1 MKKRISLVMALVL
14 IVSMFSAMTAS
25 AAVSPATGRYTVVDA
40 MINEWPIQAFEI
52 NNQTVIDTED
62 LHHYGFSVIWDGF
75 ARSLYISRAVAMR
88 EEKLGRADYWTPWA
102 MNNDPNGGNIIRD
115 YKAYA
120 GEVAFTCE
128 PSDIRV
134 FIDGEEVVCY
144 VSHGMTF
151 IQLKDLVKATV
162 PETAWGY
169 NDGCDIGHFW
179 NPETLQSHIYLSN
192 EDLRKVDEIIT
203 ADNALLTYEK
213 ANEIAK
219 AWLANSVYAPY
230 ATMEADFDRVLAQ
243 RFVRGAAYG
252 YAYKFNLFFD
262 GLGVTQQIYV
272 TQTGAVVEDIEPWIT
287 FFCTN
292 F

>member
-52 NNQTVIDTED
+52 NNQTVVDTED
-62 LHHYGFSVIWDGF
+62 LTHYGFSVIWDGF

-88 EEKLGRADYWTPWA
+88 EEKLNRADYWTPA
-102 MNNDPNGGNIIRD
+102 SMQAIIRD

-144 VSHGMTF
+144 VSNGMTF

-243 RFVRGAAYG
+243 EFVRGASIGNAYS
-252 YAYKFNLFFD
+252 FNLFFD
-262 GLGVTQQIYV
+262 GFDMTIPVYV
-272 TQTGAVVEDIEPWIT
+272 TQTGAVIDSAIPTWIT

>member
-1 MKKRISLVMALVL
+1 MKKRISLVLALTFVM
-14 IVSMFSAMTAS
+14 SMFTAMTAS
-25 AAVSPATGRYTVVDA
+25 AAVSPATGRYTPVDA

-52 NNQTVIDTED
+52 NNQTVVDTED
-62 LHHYGFSVIWDGF
+62 LTHYGFSVIWDGF
-75 ARSLYISRAVAMR
+75 ARSLYISRAVALR
-88 EEKLGRADYWTPWA
+88 EEALGRADYWTPWA
-102 MNNDPNGGNIIRD
+102 MQDLIRD

-128 PSDIRV
+128 PSDIKV

-162 PETAWGY
+162 PVTVWKY
-169 NDGCDIGHFW
+169 NGGSDIAHFW
-179 NPETLQSHIYLSN
+179 NPETIQSHIYISD
-192 EDLRKVDEIIT
+192 EDLRNVDEIIT

-213 ANEIAK
+213 AKEIAT

-230 ATMEADFDRVLAQ
+230 AVMEEDFDRVLAQ
-243 RFVRGAAYG
+243 EFVRGLSIGNAYS
-252 YAYKFNLFFD
+252 FNLYFEGFD
-262 GLGVTQQIYV
+262 TIIPVFV
-272 TQTGAVVEDIEPWIT
+272 TQTGAIVDGAIPTWIT